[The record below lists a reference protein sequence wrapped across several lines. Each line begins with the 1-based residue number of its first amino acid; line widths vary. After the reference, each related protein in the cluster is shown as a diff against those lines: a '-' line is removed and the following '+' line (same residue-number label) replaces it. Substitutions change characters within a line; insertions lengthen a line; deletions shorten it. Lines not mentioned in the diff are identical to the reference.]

1 MTLYAYVMT
10 HDNGRAPNPHDDI
23 CTLAFCMPMTRGAAG
38 KGDYVVG
45 LGCADFRRE
54 RGGWHIIY
62 AMKVTETISFS
73 EHAKRFPDRL
83 GEPVKNDPM
92 RALVSNAFTYWGR
105 EGPFLSDTPLGFL
118 EEPFHNSSRGHR
130 YRFTD
135 EQVETF
141 VEWFNE
147 QEKGKRGEPFDWVG
161 EDEYTPLCA
170 PRRRP
175 RRKC

>member
-1 MTLYAYVMT
+1 MTLYAYIMT
-10 HDNGRAPNPHDDI
+10 HDNGRAPNPYDDT

-45 LGCADFRRE
+45 LGCANFRRE

-73 EHAKRFPDRL
+73 EHAKRFPNRL
-83 GEPVKNDPM
+83 GEPVRNDPM
-92 RALVSNAFTYWGR
+92 RALVSSAFAYWGR

-147 QEKGKRGEPFDWVG
+147 QEKGKQGEPFDREGG
-161 EDEYTPLCA
+161 EDK
-170 PRRRP
+170 RP
-175 RRKC
+175 RTSHRRHRPKKC